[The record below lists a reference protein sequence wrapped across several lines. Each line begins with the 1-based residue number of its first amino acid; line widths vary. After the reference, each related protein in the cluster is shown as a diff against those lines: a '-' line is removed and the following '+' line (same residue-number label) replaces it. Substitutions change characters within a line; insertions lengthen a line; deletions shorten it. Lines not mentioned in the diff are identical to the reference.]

1 MTEGSRQKA
10 VGRAKSKGKTQ
21 MSKVKSANIA
31 GYAFWGL
38 IFVSAYCP
46 LPTAYRPLP
55 FPPPT
60 GGYYFLCYIQNRG
73 NPTGKAGSG
82 MTTEAELREKLRK
95 IYALFEGATTPGERD
110 AAAAAINRVKAALAA
125 EQKREQPVEMRFSLP
140 DRWQRRLFTALCRR
154 YGLEP
159 YRYRG
164 QRYSSLMVRIPRSFV
179 DGVLWPEF
187 REIKKVLDE
196 YLNEATER
204 IIREEVF
211 QNAREPQERAG

>member
-1 MTEGSRQKA
+1 M
-10 VGRAKSKGKTQ
+10 
-21 MSKVKSANIA
+21 N
-31 GYAFWGL
+31 
-38 IFVSAYCP
+38 
-46 LPTAYRPLP
+46 
-55 FPPPT
+55 
-60 GGYYFLCYIQNRG
+60 N
-73 NPTGKAGSG
+73 
-82 MTTEAELREKLRK
+82 EAELREKLRK

-110 AAAAAINRVKAALAA
+110 AAAAAINRVKMALAA

-164 QRYSSLMVRIPRSFV
+164 QRYSSITVRIPRSFV

-187 REIKKVLDE
+187 LEIKTALDE

-211 QNAREPQERAG
+211 QNAREPQERTG